1 MSASWSLATDT
12 TTSTTATTTTTTT
25 ATTSNLTNLTTTTT
39 TVLVYT
45 LVWPQFIYSSIC
57 LFGATTV
64 SINISV
70 FANKKL
76 TDRTYQFL
84 LVEAIVDLLYIT
96 MMGCSSLINCGT
108 PCQSRSQTLWAQI
121 IRFCFYEYLTSC
133 FAINNIL
140 IEVFLSLE
148 RLCVISNRQILQK
161 CNFKPVIIGIA
172 SFSLAYYTPVLFMK
186 QFVTEDDGITYRLVL
201 TSFGK
206 SRAGRLF
213 PGILSFVR
221 LVLATIVLFSIN
233 MTTFVKFKRHV
244 KKKSKLKGNFQSKP
258 GRLFFNF

>member
-1 MSASWSLATDT
+1 MNNNDNSTINNANDSGGGNQ
-12 TTSTTATTTTTTT
+12 TSP
-25 ATTSNLTNLTTTTT
+25 TSGG
-39 TVLVYT
+39 VPYT

-70 FANKKL
+70 FVNKKL

-108 PCQSRSQTLWAQI
+108 PCQSRANTLWAQI
-121 IRFCFYEYLTSC
+121 IRYGFYDYLTSC

-140 IEVFLSLE
+140 IEMFLSLE

-161 CNFKPVIIGIA
+161 LNFKPVVLAIGV
-172 SFSLAYYTPVLFMK
+172 FSLAYYSPVLFLK
-186 QFVTEDDGITYRLVL
+186 QFVALTDGSYKLVL
-201 TSFGK
+201 TSFGD
-206 SRAGRLF
+206 SRTGRLI
-213 PGILSFVR
+213 PGILSTIR
-221 LVLATIVLFSIN
+221 LLLATVGLFSIN
-233 MTTFVKFKRHV
+233 MNTFVRFKRHV
-244 KKKSKLKGNFQSKP
+244 KKKTKLKGNFQSKP
-258 GRLFFNF
+258 GIKIFF